1 MSSFDLERQ
10 GEAKQ
15 DVCAACSAEIHP
27 GSGQPVV
34 YAMDQKFCSEGCR
47 CVWFFKQEQDGVC
60 CSPESDVDMMKHYMV
75 GKKSCECPC
84 LNHDG
89 DCPHFASYSAGL
101 VKNKWGFNKFIL
113 KEDESC
119 TARRDDSFKEIRL
132 CPMRESEL
140 QG

>member
-75 GKKSCECPC
+75 GKKSCEAPSQSVSTFLLEHHTLFLPQTQPAGPC
-84 LNHDG
+84 A
-89 DCPHFASYSAGL
+89 ASSLTDVPILAALGCCGL
-101 VKNKWGFNKFIL
+101 VW
-113 KEDESC
+113 
-119 TARRDDSFKEIRL
+119 RL
-132 CPMRESEL
+132 LRS
-140 QG
+140 